1 MALLGRE
8 GHDVVSARDLSSE
21 RLPDDAQLLAT
32 VRSDR
37 VFVTHNRA
45 DFKLLHDAWLTWPA
59 AFGLALPS
67 HPGILVLDSAP
78 PATLAQVLTTF
89 LAGLPPERLANSY
102 PWACGPSPRMKMV
115 GLTASNGRGRPTQA
129 AGTVIFRR
137 VSSGGIVMTGGV
149 SQSLGPAGNRTSRS
163 ANPGRSRHDAV

>member
-89 LAGLPPERLANSY
+89 LAGLPPERLAN
-102 PWACGPSPRMKMV
+102 G
-115 GLTASNGRGRPTQA
+115 
-129 AGTVIFRR
+129 IFWWH
-137 VSSGGIVMTGGV
+137 
-149 SQSLGPAGNRTSRS
+149 
-163 ANPGRSRHDAV
+163 RHDGWRQPIAGASWEPYQPLSEPGQE